1 MDKILIVCSSEKGL
15 KVYTDNLK
23 SMGYSHIESENN
35 SAAARRRMIQ
45 DDFNV
50 VLVDTPL
57 KDEFG
62 TEFAKKVSQKG
73 STGVILVVKSIEA
86 DMISAK
92 VEEYGIFVI
101 PKPFS
106 KSIFYQSVKFVFT
119 SLRRFSKLKDE
130 KNKLLNQVEVIKKV
144 DRAKCLLIQY
154 NSMSEEEA
162 HKYIEKQAMDSRVSR
177 KEIAEKII
185 NYFEV

>member
-15 KVYTDNLK
+15 KVYTENLK
-23 SMGYSHIESENN
+23 SMGYSHIESESN
-35 SAAARRRMIQ
+35 SASARRRMIQ
-45 DDFNV
+45 DDFNI
-50 VLVDTPL
+50 VLIDTPL

-62 TEFAKKVSQKG
+62 TEFALKLSQKG
-73 STGVILVVKSIEA
+73 SIGVILIVKSTEA

-92 VEEYGIFVI
+92 VEDYGIFVI

-106 KSIFYQSVKFVFT
+106 KSIFYQGVKFVFT
-119 SLRRFSKLKDE
+119 SIKRFSKLKDE
-130 KNKLLNQVEVIKKV
+130 KNKLLNQVEIIKKV

-154 NSMSEEEA
+154 NGISEEEA
-162 HKYIEKQAMDSRVSR
+162 HKYIEKQAMDTRLSR
-177 KEIAEKII
+177 KEVAEKII